1 MERSIRKLK
10 IYEHVRVRDRDY
22 VCVPMIRLQGLW
34 LKKIGFLAGANI
46 KIHVQ
51 QKRLVIEV

>member
-1 MERSIRKLK
+1 METSIRKLK
-10 IYEHVRVRDRDY
+10 IYEHARIRDRDY
-22 VCVPMIRLQGLW
+22 VIVPMIRLQGLW
-34 LKKIGFLAGANI
+34 LKKIGFVPGANI